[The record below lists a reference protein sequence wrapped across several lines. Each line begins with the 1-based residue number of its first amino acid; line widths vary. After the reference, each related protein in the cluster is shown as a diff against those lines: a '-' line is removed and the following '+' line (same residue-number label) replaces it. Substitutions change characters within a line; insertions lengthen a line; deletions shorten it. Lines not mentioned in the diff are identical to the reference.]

1 VGLIFSTQDIW
12 LIFLS
17 GFEYNFD
24 SIEDESNELFTAY
37 KDMFETAISQNNDFR
52 TILGIY
58 APFLKRWFPDVS
70 AKTVERCQSV
80 IRRVAGQLIQEKKAK
95 AAEGGK
101 GYQGRDLLSLL
112 LRSNSATDLPPEQ
125 RISDED
131 ILHNINTF
139 MFAGSDTTSLALTW
153 TLLLLA
159 QNSDVQTRLRK
170 ELLQILPPSSMTTA
184 ATAANAG
191 SSFPDLSTLSEDEIN
206 SLYTVISEHPL
217 LDNVCRESLRLV
229 PPVHSSLRVARQD
242 DIIPTLYP
250 VMRKGKD
257 GVLKETD
264 RKHVVL
270 PKGTFVHV
278 PIEAFNLDRHVWGS
292 DAWKFKCVF
301 CALTRFFSD

>member
-1 VGLIFSTQDIW
+1 
-12 LIFLS
+12 
-17 GFEYNFD
+17 
-24 SIEDESNELFTAY
+24 
-37 KDMFETAISQNNDFR
+37 MFETAISQNNDFR

-58 APFLKRWFPDVS
+58 VPFLKRWFPDASV
-70 AKTVERCQSV
+70 KTVERCQAV
-80 IRRVAGQLIQEKKAK
+80 IRCVAGQLIQEKKAK
-95 AAEGGK
+95 IAESGK

-159 QNSDVQTRLRK
+159 QNPDVQTRLRM
-170 ELLQILPPSSMTTA
+170 ELLQILPPSSTA
-184 ATAANAG
+184 AATDAG
-191 SSFPDLSTLSEDEIN
+191 STFPDLGALSEEEIS
-206 SLYTVISEHPL
+206 SLYAAISEHLL

-242 DIIPTLYP
+242 DVIPTLHP
-250 VMRKGKD
+250 VMHKGKD

-264 RKHVVL
+264 RRHVIV

-278 PIEAFNLDRHVWGS
+278 PIEAFNLDKQVWGS
-292 DAWKFKCVF
+292 DAWKFKFV
-301 CALTRFFSD
+301 LS